1 MAAPPIPPD
10 DASGRR
16 IPRAP
21 GDALPRSHQETR
33 QIISFYH
40 VDLRYGDQRALDD
53 VSFGVDNGEFLFVVG
68 PSGAGKS
75 SILRLIC
82 SCRSGRPCRPGP
94 GRTLP
99 VHAGEAA
106 ARFRCCAAKSASC
119 SRTSAC
125 SAERTVED
133 NVAFAQMVI
142 GVPRAEV
149 KKNVARVINWVGL
162 YHKRHQTVRTLS
174 GGEQQRVAIA
184 RAIVN
189 QPKILLA
196 DEPTGNLD
204 PEVSQEVI
212 DLLFRI
218 NASGTAVVMSTHD
231 HHMVRQYGERVHDS
245 LDAGRVIGRRPTLR
259 AEGGRP
265 RAASGRARGARRRRR
280 APSRKRARAVGRT
293 CATRPRPPP
302 RPTETSRA

>member
-1 MAAPPIPPD
+1 MAAPPHTPD
-10 DASGRR
+10 DARG
-16 IPRAP
+16 PAP
-21 GDALPRSHQETR
+21 GPASSLPRSNQDAR

-40 VDLRYGDQRALDD
+40 VGLHYDETRALDD
-53 VSFGVDNGEFLFVVG
+53 VSFTVGNGEFLFVVG

-75 SILRLIC
+75 SILRLVLMQEKPTTGQVQVGRFLSTRVRRKEIPLLRREIGVVFQDFRLLRD
-82 SCRSGRPCRPGP
+82 RS
-94 GRTLP
+94 
-99 VHAGEAA
+99 
-106 ARFRCCAAKSASC
+106 
-119 SRTSAC
+119 
-125 SAERTVED
+125 VEE
-133 NVAFAQMVI
+133 NVAFAQMVV
-142 GVPRAEV
+142 GVPRAET

-162 YHKRHQTVRTLS
+162 YHKRNQVVRTLS

-231 HHMVRQYGERVHDS
+231 HHLVRQYGERVLS
-245 LDAGRVIGRRPTLR
+245 LEDGRVTSDVERYAPKAKIHERPLADRVVRADEDGVRRTPER
-259 AEGGRP
+259 WDGVHEDAEHRE
-265 RAASGRARGARRRRR
+265 RGRA
-280 APSRKRARAVGRT
+280 
-293 CATRPRPPP
+293 
-302 RPTETSRA
+302 